1 MYICSLSSFLSVYL
15 FIDAH
20 NQDAILHLNIFYN
33 ELGSDPEKR
42 VMLVGRELFEG
53 IIVLRMVVAIK
64 LNRVALVFTSNEQ
77 AHECLLLLT
86 ARQAP
91 ETGKLVLFEKEK
103 KNKNIYVYIF
113 N

>member
-1 MYICSLSSFLSVYL
+1 MGSRKEGFKHTCWSHKLIEASNAC
-15 FIDAH
+15 
-20 NQDAILHLNIFYN
+20 LNIFYN

-103 KNKNIYVYIF
+103 NNKNIYVYIF